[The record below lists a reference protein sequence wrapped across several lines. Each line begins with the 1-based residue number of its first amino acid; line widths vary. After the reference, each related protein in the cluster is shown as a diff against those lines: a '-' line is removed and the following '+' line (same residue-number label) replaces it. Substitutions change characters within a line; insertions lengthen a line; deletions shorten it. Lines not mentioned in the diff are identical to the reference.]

1 MPDYICPS
9 CGQKALQVATR
20 CPRCGLAIEGQF
32 MQAQVS
38 APKPGRQRLIVIVA
52 IAVVVIV
59 LASRLEQP
67 HPKQSGP
74 QLTLPAAVVIDSA
87 LIHRP
92 AAVTDSIRPANDSGH
107 TPQVTVAPAE
117 SLTGSGD
124 STPPSE
130 PPPAPAP
137 APEPATPV
145 GAVRRYAGTWIN
157 VRSGRNNRAPVIRI
171 LHPGDPVVVDSL
183 VRGWYRVVSRG
194 EAVGYLD
201 RRLLDTVPSAI
212 RP

>member
-20 CPRCGLAIEGQF
+20 CPRCGLAIETQF
-32 MQAQVS
+32 MQHQAS
-38 APKPGRQRLIVIVA
+38 APKRGRLRLVIVVA
-52 IAVVVIV
+52 AAVVVIV
-59 LASRLEQP
+59 LASRFEQP
-67 HPKQSGP
+67 RPSPSGP
-74 QLTLPAAVVIDSA
+74 QVRLPAAVVVDSA
-87 LIHRP
+87 TERTP
-92 AAVTDSIRPANDSGH
+92 SAVTDSVSVAIDSTPAV
-107 TPQVTVAPAE
+107 PQPAVPAE
-117 SLTGSGD
+117 SSKGPGD
-124 STPPSE
+124 STSPTVPSPALAPDSVMPP
-130 PPPAPAP
+130 
-137 APEPATPV
+137 

-183 VRGWYRVVSRG
+183 VRGWYRVIARG

-201 RRLLDTVPSAI
+201 RRLLDTIPSAT